1 MLSAVNSCYEKKIN
15 GGSSM
20 HLRGYLCQS
29 SARQVACSLIRECYG
44 CTDARKDACTDRR
57 TQDKNSAKSGPVGLV
72 PGPELSNY
80 D

>member
-1 MLSAVNSCYEKKIN
+1 MKKVN
-15 GGSSM
+15 GGSST

-29 SARQVACSLIRECYG
+29 SALQVAYSQIRECDV
-44 CTDARKDACTDRR
+44 CTDASTDACTDRG
-57 TQDKNSAKSGPVGLV
+57 TPDKNSAKSGLIGLV